1 MGTYKDLVERL
12 SKETYWS
19 GSSGPGSRDIHPA
32 ICDEAADAI
41 AELMARAESAER
53 QRDEAMADLEATR
66 AALAEAHGLVGVTP
80 KTMFGVPLA
89 RLHQLAEADQAG
101 SILGALDMAKVACA
115 LHELNKYKE
124 LGGLDYLRQ
133 LVEAERDGRCVVLP
147 VKPGSV
153 VRCVNGEPE
162 KQEIVDC
169 ITIYAGGRMTYGFHE
184 FGVKETYV
192 DQWSED
198 EAENYVPV
206 ENMG

>member
-1 MGTYKDLVERL
+1 MERL
-12 SKETYWS
+12 TYDFFHNGVHCNQVKGAETMTCGEVCEKRES
-19 GSSGPGSRDIHPA
+19 CNGCPI
-32 ICDEAADAI
+32 ADAFD
-41 AELMARAESAER
+41 R
-53 QRDEAMADLEATR
+53 
-66 AALAEAHGLVGVTP
+66 LAGIE
-80 KTMFGVPLA
+80 
-89 RLHQLAEADQAG
+89 D
-101 SILGALDMAKVACA
+101 ILGDTYDLGR
-115 LHELNKYKE
+115 LRELVQA
-124 LGGLDYLRQ
+124 D
-133 LVEAERDGRCVVLP
+133 RDGRCVVLP

-206 ENMG
+206 ESAEQALKEVEKDG